1 ARVESYELRST
12 DARRRNHARAGGG
25 NFRRVS
31 RISHSDCFPRRV
43 VRTCLPDRGR
53 FHRGLHCLCL
63 AHPSRIAHESWYLRI
78 RQPGRGSDRGIFS
91 GRRDGRS
98 ENLAGNA
105 SGADQRD
112 CDYHHPRHE
121 ACCPVPGET
130 TARTGGRVIPLSG
143 VTELATEEPRHTVPK
158 SLPEIFGWA
167 GKCRSR
173 WIALDLIHL
182 LESRRNLEERGVE
195 RA

>member
-1 ARVESYELRST
+1 
-12 DARRRNHARAGGG
+12 
-25 NFRRVS
+25 
-31 RISHSDCFPRRV
+31 
-43 VRTCLPDRGR
+43 
-53 FHRGLHCLCL
+53 
-63 AHPSRIAHESWYLRI
+63 
-78 RQPGRGSDRGIFS
+78 
-91 GRRDGRS
+91 
-98 ENLAGNA
+98 
-105 SGADQRD
+105 
-112 CDYHHPRHE
+112 HHPRHE

-195 RA
+195 RAFLELGHLRFELRFRLFLRSIRKRVGALRKRYRMQSEPLFGFSCRDEFRFVDRLVPASGMQV